1 MRVVTATRRADGLSV
16 ARRWLGVVLGIT
28 LLGAAVAG
36 CGQTAG
42 GNPAPQNCGT
52 VQLRGASLMD
62 GANAGQAETCFY
74 QAFQHCQ
81 RASLAVNEMGVDS
94 GTDRTFTTVAGSGA
108 GCVISD
114 AVSTYVIPT
123 QHSNTTS
130 YTCAGLSRKDG
141 GLLFSSCG
149 ADGDVYVPASANG

>member
-1 MRVVTATRRADGLSV
+1 MSAVTATRRTRGLSV
-16 ARRWLGVVLGIT
+16 ACRWLGVALGMA

-36 CGQTAG
+36 CSQAAG
-42 GNPAPQNCGT
+42 SNPAPQNCGT
-52 VQLRGASLMD
+52 VQLRGTTLVD

-74 QAFQHCQ
+74 QAFQQCQ
-81 RASLAVNEMGVDS
+81 RASLAVNEMGVDA
-94 GTDRTFTTVAGSGA
+94 GTDRTFSTAAGSGP

-114 AVSTYVIPT
+114 AVTTYVVPT
-123 QHSNTTS
+123 RHNTTTT

-149 ADGDVYVPASANG
+149 ADGDVYVPASANA